1 MAFENLKSHRG
12 FIEDLKKEG
21 RTLAQVAERL
31 ADEKSVTTTPGTLS
45 RYLAS
50 IGSPY
55 RPREL
60 SPQEH
65 AGVDQTVLLTEIFAE
80 MQGAKEESRAVIE
93 QLAGKVAVLTAT
105 VEEFETS
112 QSRATPQASA
122 IRRIWARAFMTTFTV
137 NAAGFGLLWWVLR

>member
-1 MAFENLKSHRG
+1 MAFETLKPHRG
-12 FIEDLKKEG
+12 VIESLKKDG
-21 RTLAQVAERL
+21 KTLAQIAEQL
-31 ADEKSVTTTPGTLS
+31 ADAKSVTTTPGTLS

-80 MQGAKEESRAVIE
+80 VQGAKEESRGVIE
-93 QLAGKVAVLTAT
+93 NLAGKVAVLTAT
-105 VEEFETS
+105 IEEFETS
-112 QSRATPQASA
+112 LSRAMPQAGA
-122 IRRIWARAFMTTFTV
+122 IRRIWARAFMTTLAI
-137 NAAGFGLLWWVLR
+137 NAAGFGLLWWALH

>member
-1 MAFENLKSHRG
+1 MAFETLKPHRAFVEG
-12 FIEDLKKEG
+12 LKKDG
-21 RTLAQVAERL
+21 KTLAQIVERL
-31 ADEKSVTTTPGTLS
+31 AEEKAVTTTTGTLS

-80 MQGAKEESRAVIE
+80 MQGAKEENRAVIE
-93 QLAGKVAVLTAT
+93 HLAGKVAVLSAT
-105 VEEFETS
+105 VEEFEKS
-112 QSRATPQASA
+112 LSRATPEAGV
-122 IRRIWARAFMTTFTV
+122 IRRIWARAFIVTLLV
-137 NAAGFGLLWWVLR
+137 NAVIAGGLWWVLR

>member
-1 MAFENLKSHRG
+1 MAFETLKPHRSFVEG
-12 FIEDLKKEG
+12 LKKDG
-21 RTLAQVAERL
+21 KTLAQIVESL
-31 ADEKSVTTTPGTLS
+31 ADAKSVSTTPGTLS

-80 MQGAKEESRAVIE
+80 MQGAKEETRAVIE
-93 QLAGKVAVLTAT
+93 HLAGKVAVLTAT
-105 VEEFETS
+105 VEEFEKS
-112 QSRATPQASA
+112 LSRASPDAGV
-122 IRRIWARAFMTTFTV
+122 IRRIWGRAFVVTLLV
-137 NAAGFGLLWWVLR
+137 NAGLAGGLWWALR

>member
-1 MAFENLKSHRG
+1 MAFETLKPHRA
-12 FIEDLKKEG
+12 FIEVLKKDG
-21 RTLAQVAERL
+21 KTLAQIVESL
-31 ADEKSVTTTPGTLS
+31 ADGKSVSTTPGTLS

-50 IGSPY
+50 IGSPF

-93 QLAGKVAVLTAT
+93 HLAGKVAVLTAT
-105 VEEFETS
+105 VEEFEKS
-112 QSRATPQASA
+112 LSRATPEASV
-122 IRRIWARAFMTTFTV
+122 IRRIWGRAFLTTLV
-137 NAAGFGLLWWVLR
+137 INAMSGAALWWALR

>member
-1 MAFENLKSHRG
+1 MAFESLKPHRS
-12 FIEDLKKEG
+12 FIESLKKDG
-21 RTLAQVAERL
+21 KTLAQIVERL
-31 ADEKSVTTTPGTLS
+31 ADDKAVATTPGTLS
-45 RYLAS
+45 RYLAN

-105 VEEFETS
+105 VEEFEKAL
-112 QSRATPQASA
+112 SRASPQAGV
-122 IRRIWARAFMTTFTV
+122 IRRIWGRAFVVALLV
-137 NAAGFGLLWWVLR
+137 NAALAGGVWWALR

>member
-1 MAFENLKSHRG
+1 MAFETLKPHRS
-12 FIEDLKKEG
+12 FIEDLKKDG
-21 RTLAQVAERL
+21 RTLAQIAEQL
-31 ADEKSVTTTPGTLS
+31 ADAKSVTTTPGTLS

-80 MQGAKEESRAVIE
+80 VQGAKEESRAVVE
-93 QLAGKVAVLTAT
+93 HLAGKVAVLSAT
-105 VEEFETS
+105 IEEFETS
-112 QSRATPQASA
+112 LSRATPQAGA
-122 IRRIWARAFMTTFTV
+122 IRRIWARAFMTTLAV
-137 NAAGFGLLWWVLR
+137 NAAGLGLLWWVLR

>member
-1 MAFENLKSHRG
+1 MAFETLKGHRA
-12 FIEDLKKEG
+12 FIEAHKKDG
-21 RTLAQVAERL
+21 RTLAQIAEQL
-31 ADEKSVTTTPGTLS
+31 ADEKSVATTPGTLS

-60 SPQEH
+60 TPQEH

-105 VEEFETS
+105 VEEFEKS
-112 QSRATPQASA
+112 LSRATPEVGV
-122 IRRIWARAFMTTFTV
+122 IRRIWARAFIATLLINAV
-137 NAAGFGLLWWVLR
+137 IAAGVWWALR

>member
-1 MAFENLKSHRG
+1 MAFENLKDHRG

-55 RPREL
+55 RQREL

-65 AGVDQTVLLTEIFAE
+65 AAVDQTVLLTEIFAE

-93 QLAGKVAVLTAT
+93 HLAGKVAVLTAT
-105 VEEFETS
+105 VEEFEKAL
-112 QSRATPQASA
+112 SRATPEAGV
-122 IRRIWARAFMTTFTV
+122 IRRVWARAFLVTLAI
-137 NAAGFGLLWWVLR
+137 NAAIAVSVWGTLR